1 MNIALNVNG
10 QKELNRMNVPDE
22 SGHVD
27 LRPPIVNRPQA
38 GPEMQLNVLDDEQ
51 AGNVAVA
58 VEDEGRSWEPGQ
70 VITNDRQYRSVMADF
85 NLMSVDF
92 PHLISFSI

>member
-51 AGNVAVA
+51 AGCGKSLVAFA
-58 VEDEGRSWEPGQ
+58 G
-70 VITNDRQYRSVMADF
+70 
-85 NLMSVDF
+85 
-92 PHLISFSI
+92 